1 MWLGRTSGAG
11 AEIDNSSTGHSAC
24 SQPCPLS
31 GAWPSQN
38 LSVAPAKAHIDQG
51 GGIQD
56 CTEPS
61 SHRSSYHSPS
71 GNVHLGAPQAG
82 RTEAQ
87 HHLETGEVTRQQS
100 SGQTELERQ
109 QRLAGDGLEVSR
121 HQWTPGVADPAQSV
135 RGALGRNEKL
145 LSKLRRKLSGDE
157 LVLDLLRETGS
168 RLKATWELTREA
180 NQSINRREV
189 LVLNLW
195 PTPKNRER

>member
-1 MWLGRTSGAG
+1 MWLGRTFGAG
-11 AEIDNSSTGHSAC
+11 AEIDDSSTGRSAC
-24 SQPCPLS
+24 SRPYPLS

-51 GGIQD
+51 GGSQD

-61 SHRSSYHSPS
+61 NHRSSYHSPS

-109 QRLAGDGLEVSR
+109 QQPAGESREVSGN
-121 HQWTPGVADPAQSV
+121 QWTPCVANPVQSV
-135 RGALGRNEKL
+135 QLQGERCSWPGQKASQRPLPTLQTERRRACPAPSRRGG
-145 LSKLRRKLSGDE
+145 
-157 LVLDLLRETGS
+157 
-168 RLKATWELTREA
+168 
-180 NQSINRREV
+180 
-189 LVLNLW
+189 
-195 PTPKNRER
+195 

>member
-1 MWLGRTSGAG
+1 MWLDRTSGAG
-11 AEIDNSSTGHSAC
+11 AEIDDSSTGRSPC
-24 SQPCPLS
+24 SRPYPLS
-31 GAWPSQN
+31 EAWPSRN

-56 CTEPS
+56 CTEPL

-109 QRLAGDGLEVSR
+109 QQPAGESREVSGN
-121 HQWTPGVADPAQSV
+121 QWTPCVANPAQSV
-135 RGALGRNEKL
+135 QLQGERCSWPGQKASQRDLPTLQTEWRRACPAPSRRGR
-145 LSKLRRKLSGDE
+145 
-157 LVLDLLRETGS
+157 
-168 RLKATWELTREA
+168 
-180 NQSINRREV
+180 
-189 LVLNLW
+189 
-195 PTPKNRER
+195 

>member
-11 AEIDNSSTGHSAC
+11 AEIDDSSTGRSAC
-24 SQPCPLS
+24 SRPYPLS

-87 HHLETGEVTRQQS
+87 HHLEMGEVMRQRS
-100 SGQTELERQ
+100 SWQTELERQ
-109 QRLAGDGLEVSR
+109 QRPAGESREVSGN
-121 HQWTPGVADPAQSV
+121 QWTPCVANPVQSV
-135 RGALGRNEKL
+135 QLQGERCSWPGQKASQRPPPTLQTERRRACPAPSQRGR
-145 LSKLRRKLSGDE
+145 
-157 LVLDLLRETGS
+157 
-168 RLKATWELTREA
+168 
-180 NQSINRREV
+180 
-189 LVLNLW
+189 
-195 PTPKNRER
+195 